1 MYGDAYITY
10 ENTYGVP
17 YISGTTNESIAFAIG
32 YSHAMDRL
40 YDLNF
45 HRAMAA
51 GRLSE
56 YFGKEALEF
65 DRYMRSLQ
73 LSKLAARELLLLNT
87 QNPYNINFLQAYT
100 AGINEYVKGL
110 TIRPIELLLSGVTF
124 DPWTIKDSLMIF
136 KMFSLSLS
144 EHWKLTALRT
154 VIANKC
160 GKQLAERLVPFK
172 DVTDGLFEN
181 IAAINP
187 LDIPMNNIDLI
198 LKYEQIKDTS
208 FEVVADSGIDFKFLK
223 NLKFRGKID
232 WTGSSAWAIHKS
244 KSVNSKTLFGSSVN
258 GAHNVPSELYMMSI
272 KYPQGPNLMGGTM
285 VGFPLILFGRNENVG
300 WSISTSFIE
309 NIDLYSIRIS
319 TDHRKYYCGG
329 IWRDLEVSEEVIK
342 VKDKTKITH
351 TVFKTHYGP
360 VINFNRK

>member
-1 MYGDAYITY
+1 MHGDAYITY
-10 ENTYGVP
+10 EKTYGVP

-73 LSKLAARELLLLNT
+73 LSKIAARELLLLNT
-87 QNPYNINFLQAYT
+87 QNVNFLQAYT
-100 AGINEYVKGL
+100 AGINEYMKGL
-110 TIRPIELLLSGVTF
+110 TIRPIELLFSRISF
-124 DPWTIKDSLMIF
+124 EPWTIKDSLMIF
-136 KMFSLSLS
+136 KMFSMSFS

-154 VIANKC
+154 VIAHKW

-172 DVTDGLFEN
+172 DVTNGLFEN
-181 IAAINP
+181 IAAIDP
-187 LDIPMNNIDLI
+187 LDASMNNIDI
-198 LKYEQIKDTS
+198 RLKYEQIKDTS
-208 FEVVADSGIDFKFLK
+208 FEAVADPGIDFKFLR
-223 NLKFRGKID
+223 NLRFRGKVD
-232 WTGSSAWAIHKS
+232 WTGSCAWAIHRTKAANG
-244 KSVNSKTLFGSSVN
+244 KILFGSSVN
-258 GAHNVPSELYMMSI
+258 GAHNIPSELYMMSI
-272 KYPQGPNLMGGTM
+272 KYPHGPNLMGSTM
-285 VGFPLILFGRNENVG
+285 AGIPLILFGRNEDVA
-300 WSISTSFIE
+300 WSISTSFVE

-319 TDHRKYYCGG
+319 TDHRQYYYNGR
-329 IWRDLEVSEEVIK
+329 WRDLEVSEEVIK
-342 VKDKTKITH
+342 VKGKTEVVH

-360 VINFNRK
+360 VINFNKK